1 MPDYRL
7 SARALLDLSE
17 IFAFSAEQYG
27 RGQAEKYFASMR
39 ATFHRLAL
47 NPNIGPATRGVTS
60 TLRRHSIGT
69 HVVFYRPTD
78 TGIFIVRVIHT
89 ARLTGNLDDD
99 LA

>member
-7 SARALLDLSE
+7 SASALLDLGD
-17 IFAFSAEQYG
+17 IFAFSAQQYG
-27 RGQAEKYFASMR
+27 RSQAEKYFASMR

-47 NPNIGPATRGVTS
+47 NPNIGSAASGVTP
-60 TLRRHSIGT
+60 TLRRHSVGT
-69 HVVFYRPTD
+69 HVVFYRPTS

-89 ARLTGNLDDD
+89 ARLTGNLPDD